1 MPLSEPALRKH
12 LHTRDI
18 DCQGFRRED
27 GLWDIEAHITDVKS
41 YEIQS
46 DWRGTLPPGEPIHDM
61 WVRLTLDDR
70 LFIRAVETVFDATPY
85 ELCPSASKSFHTL
98 VGVQIGPG
106 WIRQVKARVGGT
118 KGCTHVREL
127 MGVLA
132 TVAFQTIF
140 SVREKELMATGDR
153 KPPMLDS
160 CVSWAANSPVVKNQY
175 PRWYT
180 GDE

>member
-1 MPLSEPALRKH
+1 MPLNAPAPRDH
-12 LHTRDI
+12 IHTRDI
-18 DCQGFRRED
+18 QCEGFRRED

-41 YEIQS
+41 YGIES
-46 DWRGTLPPGEPIHDM
+46 DWRGTVAPGEPIHDM
-61 WVRLTLDDR
+61 WVRLTLDDD
-70 LFIRAVETVFDATPY
+70 LCIQAVETAFDATPY
-85 ELCPSASKSFHTL
+85 ELCPSAGKSFQDL
-98 VGVQIGPG
+98 VGVQIGAG
-106 WIRQVKARVGGT
+106 WIRQVKARVGDT

-140 SVREKELMATGDR
+140 SLREKELMAAGDR

-160 CVSWAANSPVVKNQY
+160 CISWAATSPVVKDQY

>member
-1 MPLSEPALRKH
+1 MPLSAPATRKH
-12 LHTRDI
+12 LHTRNVE
-18 DCQGFRRED
+18 CQGFRRKD
-27 GLWDIEAHITDVKS
+27 GLWDIEAHITDVKG
-41 YEIQS
+41 YKIEN
-46 DWRGTLPPGEPIHDM
+46 DWRGTVAPGEPIHDM
-61 WVRLTLDDR
+61 WVRLTLDDD
-70 LFIRAVETVFDATPY
+70 LVIQGVETAFDATPY
-85 ELCPSASKSFHTL
+85 ELCPSASKSFQTL

-140 SVREKELMATGDR
+140 SVLEEKITAAGDR
-153 KPPMLDS
+153 KPPMLNS
-160 CVSWAANSPVVKNQY
+160 CVSWAATSPVVKEQY